1 MPDREW
7 KSRARGQE
15 WRIGDTLNASI
26 GQGYVLTSPLQLA
39 VMTARLAT
47 NRRVKPRL
55 IKTYSGLTIPIEKFE
70 SLGIDP
76 LAIKEVQTGMYS
88 VLNSKKGTAY
98 GSRIESKRQ
107 HFAGKTGTSQVTGI
121 SRSERE
127 DGVSKNEDKPWK
139 YRDHALFVGYAPFE
153 NPKYA
158 VSVIVDHGGS
168 GSASAAPIA
177 RDLILA
183 AQYDSTPP
191 LSSYP
196 EAQRN
201 RINSKL
207 KKMRLLDPKET
218 MGL

>member
-1 MPDREW
+1 MGSEMCIRDR
-7 KSRARGQE
+7 
-15 WRIGDTLNASI
+15 
-26 GQGYVLTSPLQLA
+26 
-39 VMTARLAT
+39 
-47 NRRVKPRL
+47 
-55 IKTYSGLTIPIEKFE
+55 
-70 SLGIDP
+70 
-76 LAIKEVQTGMYS
+76 
-88 VLNSKKGTAY
+88 KGTAY

-183 AQYDSTPP
+183 AQYDSIPP
-191 LSSYP
+191 LSAYP